1 LQRVEQARARLLADN
16 DALTA
21 FVTDF
26 PHADVGVLRTLIR
39 NARKEAELNKPPKSF
54 RALYQELKAVM
65 EGHEEA

>member
-1 LQRVEQARARLLADN
+1 
-16 DALTA
+16 
-21 FVTDF
+21 
-26 PHADVGVLRTLIR
+26 VGVLRTLIR